1 MRSSI
6 MAIHSFSIKKTNPTE
21 VEAVER
27 IKQHCENKGL
37 NFSALV
43 VRLLLEWEK
52 ANVRPE

>member
-1 MRSSI
+1 
-6 MAIHSFSIKKTNPTE
+6 MAIHSFSTKRTKPTE

-37 NFSALV
+37 NFSAIV
-43 VRLLLEWEK
+43 VKLLIEWEK